1 MIAIVA
7 LLGSLV
13 AAAPAL
19 TPAPRTEAIL
29 GVSGEL
35 VFRRMA
41 AVVDGERSGQFRP
54 IGIPF
59 AVEVGAQVH
68 YRRGEH
74 FGSNGW
80 RGVFTLGT
88 GPVLPTGGFALALG
102 HQSLR
107 EFGRRPGVRFAT
119 GVGVSLA
126 VDLPH
131 ARLPFGQV
139 GVPVVLSTRRVDVW
153 WMPAISF
160 PLAIE
165 RFEFLGGSGWRGVAV
180 MIVPLNLGVRFKLG
194 PRHRRVTPAG
204 DANIRVMRRS
214 ASSPS
219 TH

>member
-1 MIAIVA
+1 MITIGA
-7 LLGSLV
+7 LLAALAVV
-13 AAAPAL
+13 AVPPTR
-19 TPAPRTEAIL
+19 TPAPRAEVVL

-35 VFRRMA
+35 AFRRMA
-41 AVVDGERSGQFRP
+41 AVVDGDRRGQFRP
-54 IGIPF
+54 FGVPF
-59 AVEVGAQVH
+59 AVELGAQVH

-88 GPVLPTGGFALALG
+88 GPVLPTGGFVLALG

-107 EFGRRPGVRFAT
+107 EFGRRPRVRFAT

-139 GVPVVLSTRRVDVW
+139 GVPIVLSTRRVDVW

-165 RFEFLGGSGWRGVAV
+165 RFEFLGGHGWRGVAV
-180 MIVPLNLGVRFKLG
+180 MIVPVNLGVRFKLG
-194 PRHRRVTPAG
+194 RGHAGRR
-204 DANIRVMRRS
+204 R
-214 ASSPS
+214 
-219 TH
+219 